1 MHDIPSPL
9 DHLAAFILVF
19 ALGALAT
26 YLWNMSLRLLMC
38 RQSSPAFETSQVG

>member
-19 ALGALAT
+19 ALGVLAT

-38 RQSSPAFETSQVG
+38 RQASPDRDASHVC